1 VLYVYPLL
9 VLLFAA
15 GVSAGAFFYATR
27 AEYGKHN
34 LQAGDVGR
42 CGEIWAEYGKHNL
55 QAACAAC
62 VGE

>member
-1 VLYVYPLL
+1 MLYVYPLL

-34 LQAGDVGR
+34 LQA
-42 CGEIWAEYGKHNL
+42 
-55 QAACAAC
+55 ACAAC